1 MPESKRPLK
10 VFLCHAHS
18 DKNAVRD
25 LYLRLVKDGVDAW
38 LDKEKLL
45 PGQDWEREIR
55 RAVRE
60 ADIVVVCLSNQFNQ
74 AGFRQKEVRLALDTA
89 MEKTEG
95 EIFIIP
101 ARLEECEAPE
111 NLLKWHWV
119 DLFEENGYQNLLRAI
134 AERARGIGK
143 PASSKPLLDVKTG
156 AANDKPRP
164 GPLPTSD
171 KTNPRRPWT
180 FVAGGV
186 FILAAFCAFCLLLWG
201 APYLMNIFRP
211 TPTASPTL
219 RPVIQDTATSSTVF
233 TATPASA
240 DTPVPSPVAAALDVP
255 MVLIPAGEFT
265 MGSNIGEIDERPSH
279 TVYLDEFSIDKYE
292 VTNLNYQ
299 ACVKVGTCLPPVETR
314 SETRPDYYGNSKF
327 NNYPVIFVDW
337 NMAKAYCGWRGM
349 RLPTEA
355 EWEKAARGT
364 DARTYPWGE
373 EFDLRF
379 ANYAKKSGDTEEVGL
394 YEIGQSPYGVYD
406 MAGNVWEW
414 VSDRYQQDYYASS
427 PSRNPLGPET
437 GDYHVFRGGSWFNF
451 EAHMRVTNRE
461 GYPATYADI
470 NIGFR
475 CAVDAIQ

>member
-1 MPESKRPLK
+1 
-10 VFLCHAHS
+10 
-18 DKNAVRD
+18 
-25 LYLRLVKDGVDAW
+25 
-38 LDKEKLL
+38 
-45 PGQDWEREIR
+45 
-55 RAVRE
+55 
-60 ADIVVVCLSNQFNQ
+60 
-74 AGFRQKEVRLALDTA
+74 
-89 MEKTEG
+89 
-95 EIFIIP
+95 
-101 ARLEECEAPE
+101 
-111 NLLKWHWV
+111 
-119 DLFEENGYQNLLRAI
+119 
-134 AERARGIGK
+134 
-143 PASSKPLLDVKTG
+143 
-156 AANDKPRP
+156 
-164 GPLPTSD
+164 
-171 KTNPRRPWT
+171 
-180 FVAGGV
+180 
-186 FILAAFCAFCLLLWG
+186 
-201 APYLMNIFRP
+201 
-211 TPTASPTL
+211 
-219 RPVIQDTATSSTVF
+219 
-233 TATPASA
+233 
-240 DTPVPSPVAAALDVP
+240 
-255 MVLIPAGEFT
+255 
-265 MGSNIGEIDERPSH
+265 
-279 TVYLDEFSIDKYE
+279 VYLDEFFIDKYE